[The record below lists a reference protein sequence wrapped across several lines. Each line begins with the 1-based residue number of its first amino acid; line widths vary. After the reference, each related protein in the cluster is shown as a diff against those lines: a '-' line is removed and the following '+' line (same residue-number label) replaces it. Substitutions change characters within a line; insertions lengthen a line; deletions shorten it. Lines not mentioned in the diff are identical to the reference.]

1 MAWTIYYRINQ
12 AEAEILRCVGTDPA
26 LTLPSAIDG
35 HPVTRLGSGCFG
47 GVSPEEAVPGEGM
60 RFLQARPPKATAR
73 YNDTLKRVHLPETVR
88 ALGERCFASCRA
100 LPRLELPRS
109 ITELGERVFEGCGSL
124 THLELPD
131 GIRALPAYAFAECR
145 SLERVKLPPS
155 VETLGRCCFYNCT
168 HLKALDLPD
177 SVTAIGDRMLMNCF
191 ALERLSFRIGL
202 NAGALLDEIEGV
214 VRVTARDDQGAVT
227 MVLPEYSYEYDELI
241 PARQFRA
248 VTYGSGGLYRGCFSD
263 RDIDFL
269 LYDTYFYE
277 CKRDDPPEL
286 AAELALDRLRS
297 PRYLRPGPEAEYWV
311 FLLEH
316 PAVVAQML
324 LRADDLAG
332 LDFLLSAGKLER
344 EQLDSMLDAAE
355 QAGNVRFVSRL
366 LDAAGG
372 GAVSGADKSFDL

>member
-1 MAWTIYYRINQ
+1 MAWTIYYRLNQ
-12 AEAEILRCVGTDPA
+12 TEAEILRCVGTDPA
-26 LTLPSAIDG
+26 LTLPAAIDG

-47 GVSPEEAVPGEGM
+47 GTSPEEAAPGEGM
-60 RFLQARPPKATAR
+60 RFLQAQPPKATAR
-73 YNDTLKRVHLPETVR
+73 YNDTLKRILLPETVR
-88 ALGERCFASCRA
+88 SLGERCFASCRA
-100 LPRLELPRS
+100 MPRLELPRS
-109 ITELGERVFEGCGSL
+109 ITELGERAFEGCGQL

-145 SLERVKLPPS
+145 SLERVKLPPF

-168 HLKALDLPD
+168 HLQALDLPD

-263 RDIDFL
+263 RDIDFH

-286 AAELALDRLRS
+286 AAELALNRLRS
-297 PRYLRPGPEAEYWV
+297 PRDLRPGPEAEYWA

-316 PAVVAQML
+316 PAVVAQVL
-324 LRADDLAG
+324 LRTNDLAG

-344 EQLDSMLDAAE
+344 GLLDAMLDAAE
-355 QAGNVRFVSRL
+355 EAGYVRFGSRL

-372 GAVSGADKSFDL
+372 GAASGADKSFDL